1 MSKKRKID
9 SENIN
14 DDDGPPIKKQK
25 LMNDNVCM
33 YNIEYFGGSDKG
45 KKPTMEDRRIEIT
58 NLKEIM
64 EIEYFENNNCKLFGV
79 LDGHGGVMVANWL
92 KDNLPI
98 IICKKL
104 IKYHI
109 KNETKYS
116 SELKL
121 KQIQDIQ
128 KALHAA
134 FKTADKKILEWIAPM
149 KHEGSTATIVYIEN
163 NYIFTAN
170 IGDSKAVLCRL
181 HKDTT
186 KITNKLKILLLTKD
200 HTGLQLNEVK
210 RIQNNGGNIQFG
222 RVNNIL
228 QITRSFGDPEFKKY
242 GVNATPNISY
252 FKMNKRD
259 QFMVIGSDGL
269 WSEFSCNDAI
279 KFIYDKYNHKSNP
292 ETTEVVRSLLAESIL
307 NFHAKDNVSAII
319 LRFNQQ

>member
-1 MSKKRKID
+1 MTQLYILY
-9 SENIN
+9 E
-14 DDDGPPIKKQK
+14 Q
-25 LMNDNVCM
+25 
-33 YNIEYFGGSDKG
+33 
-45 KKPTMEDRRIEIT
+45 
-58 NLKEIM
+58 
-64 EIEYFENNNCKLFGV
+64 
-79 LDGHGGVMVANWL
+79 
-92 KDNLPI
+92 
-98 IICKKL
+98 
-104 IKYHI
+104 
-109 KNETKYS
+109 
-116 SELKL
+116 
-121 KQIQDIQ
+121 
-128 KALHAA
+128 
-134 FKTADKKILEWIAPM
+134 ILEWIAPM